1 MQYVYV
7 YVIYI
12 IIYISLQY
20 VCSTPTY
27 TSIACMH
34 ACSTP
39 TYIESNIRACE
50 NMYSYNLCTAL
61 MTDGHYSCTYVQL

>member
-1 MQYVYV
+1 MYYVYTV
-7 YVIYI
+7 HAVRLRIRDIYKFTVRI
-12 IIYISLQY
+12 
-20 VCSTPTY
+20 CSTPTY

-61 MTDGHYSCTYVQL
+61 MTE